1 MHVQTHS
8 TSEDAHGRVSKDGA
22 FPKSTCETG
31 LTTPD
36 GHEGLILL
44 EGGVSCC
51 EEDPCP
57 HHERETQCD
66 ENALQHWHLHNVLL
80 RTQQRMNT
88 PGGEH
93 DGQGHDRSLNGGG
106 HGDAE
111 CRTHSLS
118 GAAFHAELL
127 PVGLS
132 RNRGGRDTTG

>member
-8 TSEDAHGRVSKDGA
+8 TSEDAHGQVSQDGPSRKARVRQ
-22 FPKSTCETG
+22 G
-31 LTTPD
+31 LKTPD
-36 GHEGLILL
+36 GGEGLILL

-57 HHERETQCD
+57 HHERETQYSVNTAP
-66 ENALQHWHLHNVLL
+66 EHWHLHNGLL

-93 DGQGHDRSLNGGG
+93 DRQGHDKSLNGGG

-111 CRTHSLS
+111 AFTEWCRVPRRVS
-118 GAAFHAELL
+118 FQW
-127 PVGLS
+127 V
-132 RNRGGRDTTG
+132 